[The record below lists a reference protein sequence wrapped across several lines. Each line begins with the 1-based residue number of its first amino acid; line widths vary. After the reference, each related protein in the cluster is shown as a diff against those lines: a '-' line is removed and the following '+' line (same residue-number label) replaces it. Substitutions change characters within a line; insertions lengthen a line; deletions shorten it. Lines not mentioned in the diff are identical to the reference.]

1 MTFTSA
7 LIPFFPVPAWDLL
20 DLRILSILFCMKNM
34 SRPAGSP
41 PTDRPDPALEWAGAL
56 RARGWGDALLMALE
70 ACEPLM
76 PIGAQML
83 WIAQPALRLF
93 GGGAAAGAL
102 ARLLETPEGV
112 AALKARLGADDA
124 E

>member
-1 MTFTSA
+1 
-7 LIPFFPVPAWDLL
+7 
-20 DLRILSILFCMKNM
+20 MKNAPYHAD
-34 SRPAGSP
+34 RPPADKP
-41 PTDRPDPALEWAGAL
+41 LTDRPDPALEWAGAL
-56 RARGWGDALLMALE
+56 RVRGWGDALLTALE

-83 WIAQPALRLF
+83 WIAQPALSLF
-93 GGGAAAGAL
+93 GGGAVAGAL

-112 AALKARLGADDA
+112 AALRAQLGADDA